1 MTGWIVLLLLV
12 LLVVFL
18 SQLPLGVRLHYDAEG
33 FLVKVRAGILTFRVY
48 PLKKKKPKKEK
59 KAKKEKTPKPKPDLK
74 ALWPLI
80 RELIPV
86 GKEAMEKL
94 TDRLRIDELTVHLIW
109 TEEDP
114 ADAAIHYG
122 YAWAAA
128 EAGFAFL
135 EARFPIRRRDVR
147 LELDYQRE
155 EPEIALTLA
164 LSLKLGQLLAAGIPA
179 GIQAFRVF
187 LEYRKERIQTG
198 ALAGEQT

>member
-12 LLVVFL
+12 LLAVLL
-18 SQLPLGVRLHYDAEG
+18 SRLPLGVCLHYDAG
-33 FLVKVRAGILTFRVY
+33 GLLVKVRAGILTFRVY

-59 KAKKEKTPKPKPDLK
+59 KAQKEKAPKPDMK
-74 ALWPLI
+74 TLWPLI
-80 RELIPV
+80 RALIPV

-128 EAGFAFL
+128 EAGLAFL
-135 EARFPIRRRDVR
+135 ESRFPIRRRDIR

-164 LSLKLGQLLAAGIPA
+164 LSLKLGQLLAAVIPA
-179 GIQAFRVF
+179 GIQALRVL
-187 LEYRKERIQTG
+187 LEYRKERKQAG